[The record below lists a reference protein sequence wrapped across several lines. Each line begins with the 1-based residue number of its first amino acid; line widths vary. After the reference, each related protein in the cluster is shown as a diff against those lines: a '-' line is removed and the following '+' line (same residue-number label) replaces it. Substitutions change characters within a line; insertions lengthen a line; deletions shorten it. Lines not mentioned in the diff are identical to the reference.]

1 MLLRQWDYFYESK
14 VITTSK
20 ILAKSIWNTMCKI
33 CYESLN
39 ESLDYEVE
47 DVESACSIILQTLG
61 KEYELMNM
69 VSDISNI
76 IKNGGI
82 FATLSSG
89 EFKIFI
95 FFMKIYCTKNF
106 HVV

>member
-1 MLLRQWDYFYESK
+1 MKVRKRKFCILMLLRQWDYFYESK

-33 CYESLN
+33 CYESPN

-82 FATLSSG
+82 TY
-89 EFKIFI
+89 EFLF
-95 FFMKIYCTKNF
+95 
-106 HVV
+106 